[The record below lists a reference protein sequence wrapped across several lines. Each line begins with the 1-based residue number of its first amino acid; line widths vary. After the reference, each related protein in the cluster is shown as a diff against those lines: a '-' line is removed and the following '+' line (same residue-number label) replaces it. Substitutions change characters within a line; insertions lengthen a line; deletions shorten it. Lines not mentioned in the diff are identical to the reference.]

1 MSLILQ
7 NPIVLY
13 LVGLIALGNLLM
25 LAYARQFMCIGVFI
39 MSALLA
45 SFFTKNKV
53 VTLVVAMVVCNIVG
67 VSSGHHVEEGF
78 GMLGRKGN
86 KKQEQKT
93 VITLGKIEAALTK
106 LTNKDTPVNVKIV
119 T

>member
-1 MSLILQ
+1 
-7 NPIVLY
+7 
-13 LVGLIALGNLLM
+13 
-25 LAYARQFMCIGVFI
+25 
-39 MSALLA
+39 
-45 SFFTKNKV
+45 
-53 VTLVVAMVVCNIVG
+53 VG